1 MPLLS
6 NQYMERN
13 IFSEEHGLFR
23 EQFARFLEKEI
34 VSNYEEWERA
44 GQVSREAWKKAGAA
58 GFLCPWLPEEFGGSG
73 ADFLY
78 SVIEAEELSMKMVN
92 GFATW
97 VHSDIIVPYIWN
109 FGTEE
114 QKSKWL
120 PGCVSGDIITA
131 VAMTEPDAGSDLQAI
146 RATAEK
152 EGGHYI
158 VNGQKTFITNGL
170 SSDLVIVAVK
180 TDPKAK
186 PAYKGMS
193 LIVVEDGTPG
203 YVKGR
208 RLEKIGW
215 HAQDTAEIYFEHCR
229 VPAENL
235 LGKEG
240 QGFAILME
248 ELQQERLM
256 CAITSTAMMRKA
268 IELAKEYVNER
279 KAFGRPLARFQ
290 NTRFVMAELI
300 TRAEMIQEFM
310 DRLVESH
317 MAGKDVVM
325 ETSMAKYF
333 ASESLND
340 TVDRCLQF
348 FGGYGYMEEYPI
360 ARLYRDARVHS
371 LYAGTSEIMKEII
384 GKRLFPG

>member
-1 MPLLS
+1 
-6 NQYMERN
+6 MERN

>member
-1 MPLLS
+1 
-6 NQYMERN
+6 
-13 IFSEEHGLFR
+13 
-23 EQFARFLEKEI
+23 
-34 VSNYEEWERA
+34 
-44 GQVSREAWKKAGAA
+44 
-58 GFLCPWLPEEFGGSG
+58 
-73 ADFLY
+73 
-78 SVIEAEELSMKMVN
+78 
-92 GFATW
+92 
-97 VHSDIIVPYIWN
+97 
-109 FGTEE
+109 
-114 QKSKWL
+114 
-120 PGCVSGDIITA
+120 
-131 VAMTEPDAGSDLQAI
+131 
-146 RATAEK
+146 
-152 EGGHYI
+152 
-158 VNGQKTFITNGL
+158 
-170 SSDLVIVAVK
+170 
-180 TDPKAK
+180 
-186 PAYKGMS
+186 
-193 LIVVEDGTPG
+193 
-203 YVKGR
+203 
-208 RLEKIGW
+208 
-215 HAQDTAEIYFEHCR
+215 